1 MKHLLI
7 VTGYSGGGKTHV
19 LRIIEDAG
27 YYCVD
32 NLPAQMLK
40 NFIGIIKEKDSIDK
54 VAVVIDARGKE
65 FMRGF
70 DADLDAL
77 SRTHHVQI
85 LFIECSL
92 NAVTRRFKESRLR
105 HPLSLKGSIQ
115 EGYQTETKLLSAL
128 RQRAHLAIDTS
139 HITVH
144 TLKSLVRKFLYRGKK
159 SRLEINLVSFGYKHG
174 LPDDA
179 DVVIDV
185 RFLINP
191 YFVPDLKAKSG
202 TNKKVQDFIFSE
214 GESRRFLKKTKD
226 YIEYLLKRYENEGK
240 SYVTLAVGC
249 TGGKHRSVAVA
260 ERLRSELS
268 RSNNHALKVFHRD
281 VGLE

>member
-1 MKHLLI
+1 MKKNLLI
-7 VTGYSGGGKTHV
+7 ITGYSGGGKTHA

-40 NFIGIIKEKDSIDK
+40 DFVTILEEKDSIEK

-65 FMRGF
+65 FMKGF
-70 DADLDAL
+70 EVDLDAL

-92 NAVTRRFKESRLR
+92 HAVTRRFKESRLR
-105 HPLSLKGSIQ
+105 HPLALKGSIQ
-115 EGYQTETKLLSAL
+115 EGYQTEMILLSAL

-139 HITVH
+139 HMTVH
-144 TLKSLVRKFLYRGKK
+144 TLKSLVQKFLHRNKK

-185 RFLINP
+185 RFLVNP
-191 YFVPDLKAKSG
+191 YFVPHLKAKSG
-202 TNKKVQDFIFSE
+202 KNKKVQDFIFSE
-214 GESRRFLKKTKD
+214 GESRRFLKKTRD

-240 SYVTLAVGC
+240 SYVTLALGC

-260 ERLRSELS
+260 ERLKSELMGS
-268 RSNNHALKVFHRD
+268 RHVLKISHRD
-281 VGLE
+281 VDLE

>member
-1 MKHLLI
+1 MKKHLLI
-7 VTGYSGGGKTHV
+7 ITGYSGGGKTHA

-40 NFIGIIKEKDSIDK
+40 NFIGIIKEKDSVEK

-70 DADLDAL
+70 DVDLDAL
-77 SRTHHVQI
+77 LQAHHVQV

-115 EGYQTETKLLSAL
+115 EGYETETKLLSAL
-128 RQRAHLAIDTS
+128 RQRANLAIDTS
-139 HITVH
+139 HMTVH
-144 TLKSLVRKFLYRGKK
+144 TLKSLVQKFLYRDKK
-159 SRLEINLVSFGYKHG
+159 SRLEINLVSFGYKNG
-174 LPDDA
+174 LPEDA

-185 RFLINP
+185 RFLVNP
-191 YFVPDLKAKSG
+191 YFVTELKAKSG
-202 TNKKVQDFIFSE
+202 KNKKVQNFIFSE
-214 GESRRFLKKTKD
+214 VESRRFLKKTKD

-249 TGGKHRSVAVA
+249 TGGKHRSVAVV
-260 ERLRSELS
+260 ERLKAELLRSH
-268 RSNNHALKVFHRD
+268 RTLKIFHRD
-281 VGLE
+281 LGLE